1 MGYVNA
7 GTDTEDWYQLE
18 VAEVP
23 FDFQADFNVAGTMSG
38 LFYLYSGGG
47 TILTSTSFSE
57 GENVLNYEI
66 TNAGTYYVRLLRS
79 SGCAQYT
86 LGDFCGSEPIV
97 EISETDQIVC
107 PGEEVTFSATSG
119 LAEYQWI
126 SNGAVVGTESTLMT
140 SEVGTYF
147 VLGFDANGCIG
158 VSGDVTLSNFTV
170 PAVSVSADGPVTVCE
185 GESVLIEATPGFA
198 SYLWSNGQTSQSIEV
213 TVDGVYS
220 VTALTAD
227 GCSAE
232 SNEVVIDVRD
242 VPSLSIVAD
251 GDIEFCLGGSVTLSA
266 NDAFESYLWN
276 TGDTGPSIV
285 VEGTGTYFV
294 TGTTIDGCEA
304 ISNSINVTVFD
315 NEGPCVLDCA
325 GVPGGSATTD
335 ECGVCDDDPTNDNET
350 CTDCAG
356 VINGEAFLDNC
367 GECVGGTTGEEA
379 CTEDCFGVLGG
390 TGIVDE
396 CGVCREADD
405 PDFNSTCLDCAG
417 VPNGESILDEC
428 GVCRL
433 PNDPDFNSTC
443 ADCAGVPNGNSTEDE
458 CGVCDDNPDNDNET
472 CADCEGVPNGPA
484 EPGTSCDAD
493 GQAGTYDENCNC
505 VPDVV
510 SCDYVYF
517 LASANEGGGSDI
529 YSFMAA
535 DDADE
540 ASLNLIASLEV
551 EVSLAYDEVSGL
563 LYMVHRNDAAYQT
576 LDMNATEVVPSE
588 VIETQYSVS
597 GFTGA
602 SFNDGS
608 LFASS
613 ELMNRV
619 YTYHPQ
625 DGVGVAVSGAN
636 IGDGDIAFGENG
648 MLYLVSSGPN
658 RAFEV
663 IIDGQNVNLGFVPEG
678 SSGLALR
685 SDGDFFL
692 SVDGRQRLIVGD
704 ADANDTGQRVQL
716 LLDGESF
723 FVNQGDMA
731 SGCMPI
737 NVAGIW
743 TGTSTEMQSHLNL
756 EIAPNPTE
764 GTSYAV
770 FSSSKE
776 ASATLEVYDMTGRRV
791 AMLFNGMMDADAE
804 YRTEFDGS
812 GLPNGIYLYRYTS
825 GAQVEVKKLIIAR

>member
-1 MGYVNA
+1 
-7 GTDTEDWYQLE
+7 
-18 VAEVP
+18 
-23 FDFQADFNVAGTMSG
+23 
-38 LFYLYSGGG
+38 
-47 TILTSTSFSE
+47 
-57 GENVLNYEI
+57 
-66 TNAGTYYVRLLRS
+66 
-79 SGCAQYT
+79 
-86 LGDFCGSEPIV
+86 
-97 EISETDQIVC
+97 
-107 PGEEVTFSATSG
+107 
-119 LAEYQWI
+119 
-126 SNGAVVGTESTLMT
+126 
-140 SEVGTYF
+140 
-147 VLGFDANGCIG
+147 
-158 VSGDVTLSNFTV
+158 
-170 PAVSVSADGPVTVCE
+170 
-185 GESVLIEATPGFA
+185 
-198 SYLWSNGQTSQSIEV
+198 
-213 TVDGVYS
+213 
-220 VTALTAD
+220 
-227 GCSAE
+227 
-232 SNEVVIDVRD
+232 
-242 VPSLSIVAD
+242 
-251 GDIEFCLGGSVTLSA
+251 
-266 NDAFESYLWN
+266 
-276 TGDTGPSIV
+276 
-285 VEGTGTYFV
+285 
-294 TGTTIDGCEA
+294 
-304 ISNSINVTVFD
+304 
-315 NEGPCVLDCA
+315 
-325 GVPGGSATTD
+325 
-335 ECGVCDDDPTNDNET
+335 
-350 CTDCAG
+350 
-356 VINGEAFLDNC
+356 
-367 GECVGGTTGEEA
+367 
-379 CTEDCFGVLGG
+379 
-390 TGIVDE
+390 
-396 CGVCREADD
+396 
-405 PDFNSTCLDCAG
+405 
-417 VPNGESILDEC
+417 
-428 GVCRL
+428 
-433 PNDPDFNSTC
+433 
-443 ADCAGVPNGNSTEDE
+443 
-458 CGVCDDNPDNDNET
+458 
-472 CADCEGVPNGPA
+472 
-484 EPGTSCDAD
+484 
-493 GQAGTYDENCNC
+493 
-505 VPDVV
+505 
-510 SCDYVYF
+510 
-517 LASANEGGGSDI
+517 
-529 YSFMAA
+529 MAA
-535 DDADE
+535 DDAEE
-540 ASLNLIASLEV
+540 ASRNLIASLEV

-576 LDMNATEVVPSE
+576 LDMNATEVAPSE

-608 LFASS
+608 LYASS

-743 TGTSTEMQSHLNL
+743 TGTSIERQSDLNL

-770 FSSSKE
+770 FSTSRD
-776 ASATLEVYDMTGRRV
+776 AAATLEVYDMTGRRV